1 MTVAFFCPRNGQA
14 NKTLRRIP
22 DSETLQAQRIFMP
35 RKIAVQKKTPA
46 AAMILGVGS
55 FAHSIGRTLKDA
67 GADVSTYLTRN
78 YGHFSPTLIGKTFS
92 RDAFPSPVP
101 LIKQNKIDVV
111 IPQSIDWA
119 LQPWANDL
127 IKSGVGI
134 FSPTGEAMRIERERD
149 FARELCAKFKIPFPK
164 SFVASNRIEAEK
176 ILAKNPQPFVIKN
189 PLCSP
194 TSPIHT
200 ILCETVAD
208 TRAWLRHVNYAEG
221 VFLQEYLGR
230 TEAGHIALVSDG
242 EIHSLVTNQEYKYA
256 FNGNLGIVAGAPLGG
271 IVERDE
277 NDKYGLARELIHPLL
292 PWFRKV
298 NYHGPIQVTAIKCDG
313 RDALPRVQADRQVG
327 PTKKGK
333 WHVIEYNI
341 RIGVTSGPMILRMLK
356 NPAEIV
362 LRTARNEKL
371 KLLFNDKLN
380 FGCSLTLAGYG
391 YPFTQVRGPQLPLEV
406 DGKFD
411 CDVWWNEVA
420 RGAEEQLFSTG
431 HRIADVIA
439 LAPKLD
445 AAIAKAYANIRK
457 IRVVSSYFRT
467 DVGQSLWPPGTV

>member
-1 MTVAFFCPRNGQA
+1 MSR
-14 NKTLRRIP
+14 
-22 DSETLQAQRIFMP
+22 
-35 RKIAVQKKTPA
+35 KTPIQKSPPPNV
-46 AAMILGVGS
+46 MILGVGS
-55 FAHSIGRTLKDA
+55 FAHSFGVALANA
-67 GADVSTYLTRN
+67 GANVSTYLTRN
-78 YGHFSPTLIGKTFS
+78 YGHFSPSLVGKTIS
-92 RDAFPSPVP
+92 REAFPSPVP
-101 LIKQNKIDVV
+101 LLKQNKIDVV

-119 LQPWANDL
+119 LQPWAEDL
-127 IKSGVGI
+127 IKSGIGI

-194 TSPIHT
+194 PRPIHT
-200 ILCETVAD
+200 VMCEPLED
-208 TRAWLRHVNYAEG
+208 TRAWLRNVNYAEG

-230 TEAGHIALVSDG
+230 AEAGHIALISG
-242 EIHSLVTNQEYKYA
+242 GKIYSLVTNQEYKYA
-256 FNGNLGIVAGAPLGG
+256 HNGNLGIVAGAPLGG
-271 IVERDE
+271 LVERDE
-277 NDKYGLARELIHPLL
+277 KDKYGLARELIHPLK
-292 PWFRKV
+292 PWLRAV
-298 NYHGPIQVTAIKCDG
+298 NYHGPLQVTAIKHG
-313 RDALPRVQADRQVG
+313 GQ
-327 PTKKGK
+327 

-356 NPAEIV
+356 NPAEII
-362 LRTARNEKL
+362 LATARNEKL
-371 KLLFNDKLN
+371 KLEFNAKLN

-391 YPFTQVRGPQLPLEV
+391 YPFTQVRGPQLPLEIS
-406 DGKFD
+406 GKFD

-420 RGAEEQLFSTG
+420 RGADGNLISTG

-439 LAPKLD
+439 LAPNLK

-457 IRVVSSYFRT
+457 IRVVGSYFRT

>member
-1 MTVAFFCPRNGQA
+1 
-14 NKTLRRIP
+14 
-22 DSETLQAQRIFMP
+22 
-35 RKIAVQKKTPA
+35 
-46 AAMILGVGS
+46 MILGVGS
-55 FAHSIGRTLKDA
+55 FAHSLGTALADA
-67 GADVSTYLTRN
+67 GANVSTYLTRD
-78 YGHFSPTLIGKTFS
+78 YGHFSPGLVGKTFS
-92 RDAFPSPVP
+92 RANYPDPVP
-101 LIKQNKIDVV
+101 LLRQKKIDVV

-119 LQPWANDL
+119 QQPWANDL
-127 IKSGVGI
+127 IASGTGI

-149 FARELCAKFKIPFPK
+149 FARELCAQFKIPFPK

-176 ILAKNPQPFVIKN
+176 ILARNPQPFVIKN

-208 TRAWLRHVNYAEG
+208 TRAWLRQVNYAEG

-230 TEAGHIALVSDG
+230 AEAGHIALVSGG

-271 IVERDE
+271 LVQRDE
-277 NDKYGLARELIHPLL
+277 HDQYGLARELLHPLL

-298 NYHGPIQVTAIKCDG
+298 NYHGPIQVTAIKA
-313 RDALPRVQADRQVG
+313 R
-327 PTKKGK
+327 GK
-333 WHVIEYNI
+333 WQVIEYNI

-356 NPAEIV
+356 SPAETV
-362 LRTARNEKL
+362 RRTARNEKL
-371 KLLFNDKLN
+371 NLRFNEKLN

-406 DGKFD
+406 TGKFD

-420 RGAEEQLFSTG
+420 RGADGNLLATG

-439 LAPKLD
+439 LAPTLK
-445 AAIAKAYANIRK
+445 AAITKTYANIRK
-457 IRVVSSYFRT
+457 IRVVGSYFRT
-467 DVGQSLWPPGTV
+467 DVGQSLWPPGAV

>member
-1 MTVAFFCPRNGQA
+1 MV
-14 NKTLRRIP
+14 
-22 DSETLQAQRIFMP
+22 
-35 RKIAVQKKTPA
+35 
-46 AAMILGVGS
+46 LGVGS
-55 FAHSIGRTLKDA
+55 FAHSIGGALADDGATL
-67 GADVSTYLTRN
+67 STYLTRD
-78 YGHFSPTLIGKTFS
+78 YGHFPPSLNGAVYP
-92 RDAFPSPVP
+92 RAAFPSPVP
-101 LIKQNKIDVV
+101 LVRKNKIAVV

-119 LQPWANDL
+119 LQPWADDL
-127 IKSGVGI
+127 MQSGVGI

-149 FARELCAKFKIPFPK
+149 FARELCAQFKIPFPK

-176 ILAKNPQPFVIKN
+176 ILAENPLPFVIKN

-221 VFLQEYLGR
+221 IFLQEYLGR
-230 TEAGHIALVSDG
+230 AEAGHIALISGG

-271 IVERDE
+271 LVERDE
-277 NDKYGLARELIHPLL
+277 HDKYGLARELIHPLL

-298 NYHGPIQVTAIKCDG
+298 NYHGPIQVTAIKAPVG
-313 RDALPRVQADRQVG
+313 RASSQAGLGTSKQGNGSRGRSPHRQ
-327 PTKKGK
+327 

-356 NPAEIV
+356 NPAETV
-362 LRTARNEKL
+362 LATARNEKL
-371 KLLFNDKLN
+371 KLQFNPKVN

-391 YPFTQVRGPQLPLEV
+391 YPFTQVRGPQLPLEIA
-406 DGKFD
+406 GKLD

-420 RGAEEQLFSTG
+420 RGTDGQLMTTG
-431 HRIADVIA
+431 QRIADVIA

-457 IRVVSSYFRT
+457 LRVVGSYFRT
-467 DVGQSLWPPGTV
+467 DVGQSLWPPGNV

>member
-1 MTVAFFCPRNGQA
+1 MAKKMSKPPVA
-14 NKTLRRIP
+14 
-22 DSETLQAQRIFMP
+22 
-35 RKIAVQKKTPA
+35 V
-46 AAMILGVGS
+46 MILGVGS
-55 FAHSIGRTLKDA
+55 FAHSIGKALADA

-78 YGHFSPTLIGKTFS
+78 YGHFSPSLVGPTFS

-101 LIKQNKIDVV
+101 LIRDRTIDVV

-119 LQPWANDL
+119 LQPWAADL
-127 IKSGVGI
+127 VKSGAGI

-149 FARELCAKFKIPFPK
+149 FARKLCADFKIPFPQAY
-164 SFVASNRIEAEK
+164 VASNRIEAEK
-176 ILAKNPQPFVIKN
+176 ILAQYPRPFVIKN

-208 TRAWLRHVNYAEG
+208 TRAWLHHVNYAEG

-230 TEAGHIALVSDG
+230 AEAGHIALVSGG
-242 EIHSLVTNQEYKYA
+242 EIYSLVTNQEYKYA
-256 FNGNLGIVAGAPLGG
+256 FNGNQGIVAGAPLGG
-271 IVERDE
+271 LVERDE
-277 NDKYGLARELIHPLL
+277 NDKYGLARELLHPLL
-292 PWFRKV
+292 PWLRKV
-298 NYHGPIQVTAIKCDG
+298 NYHGPIQVTAIKVG
-313 RDALPRVQADRQVG
+313 QASRLPRERVSASNRASLRAARAGGTPALLSSQ
-327 PTKKGK
+327 

-356 NPAEIV
+356 NPAEVI
-362 LRTARNEKL
+362 LRTTRNEKL
-371 KLLFNDKLN
+371 DLQFNDRLN

-391 YPFTQVRGPQLPLEV
+391 YPFTQVRSPHLPLET
-406 DGKFD
+406 DGQFD

-420 RGAEEQLFSTG
+420 RGADGHLVATG

-445 AAIAKAYANIRK
+445 AAIARAYANIRK
-457 IRVVSSYFRT
+457 IRVVGSYFRT

>member
-1 MTVAFFCPRNGQA
+1 MTWRCVATGFAKQF
-14 NKTLRRIP
+14 
-22 DSETLQAQRIFMP
+22 P
-35 RKIAVQKKTPA
+35 RKMSRKISGQKSA
-46 AAMILGVGS
+46 ANVMILGVGS
-55 FAHSIGRTLKDA
+55 FAHSLGGALADA
-67 GADVSTYLTRN
+67 GASVSTYLTRN
-78 YGHFSPTLIGKTFS
+78 YGHFSPSLVGKTFL
-92 RDAFPSPVP
+92 RDAFPSPVS
-101 LIKQNKIDVV
+101 LLRENKIDVV

-149 FARELCAKFKIPFPK
+149 FARELCAKYKIQFPK

-176 ILAKNPQPFVIKN
+176 ILAQHPQPFVIKN

-200 ILCETVAD
+200 VMCETLAD
-208 TRAWLRHVNYAEG
+208 TRAWLRNVNYAEG

-230 TEAGHIALVSDG
+230 AEAGHIALVSGG

-256 FNGNLGIVAGAPLGG
+256 FNDNLGIVAGAPLGG
-271 IVERDE
+271 LVERDE
-277 NDKYGLARELIHPLL
+277 HDKYGLARELIHPLK
-292 PWFRKV
+292 PWLRAV
-298 NYHGPIQVTAIKCDG
+298 NYHGPLQVTAIKRG
-313 RDALPRVQADRQVG
+313 
-327 PTKKGK
+327 GK
-333 WHVIEYNI
+333 WFVIEYNI
-341 RIGVTSGPMILRMLK
+341 RIGITSGPMILRMLK

-362 LRTARNEKL
+362 LATARNEKL
-371 KLLFNDKLN
+371 KLEFNDKLN

-391 YPFTQVRGPQLPLEV
+391 YPFTQVRGPHLPLEV

-420 RGAEEQLFSTG
+420 RGADGNLMATG

-439 LAPKLD
+439 LAPNLK
-445 AAIAKAYANIRK
+445 AAMAKAYANIRK
-457 IRVVSSYFRT
+457 IRVVGSYFRT

>member
-1 MTVAFFCPRNGQA
+1 MA
-14 NKTLRRIP
+14 KTISKSQP
-22 DSETLQAQRIFMP
+22 KP
-35 RKIAVQKKTPA
+35 AV
-46 AAMILGVGS
+46 MVLGVGS
-55 FAHSIGRTLKDA
+55 FAHSLGGALADA

-92 RDAFPSPVP
+92 RDTFASPVP
-101 LIKQNKIDVV
+101 LLHENKTEVV

-119 LQPWANDL
+119 TQPWADDL
-127 IKSGVGI
+127 VKSGVGI

-176 ILAKNPQPFVIKN
+176 ILARHPQPFVIKN

-194 TSPIHT
+194 TSPVHT
-200 ILCETVAD
+200 ILCESVAD
-208 TRAWLRHVNYAEG
+208 TRAWLRQVNYAEG

-230 TEAGHIALVSDG
+230 AEAGHIALVSDG

-256 FNGNLGIVAGAPLGG
+256 FNGNMGIVAGAPLGG
-271 IVERDE
+271 LVERDE
-277 NDKYGLARELIHPLL
+277 NDKYGLARELIYPLK
-292 PWFRKV
+292 PWLRKV
-298 NYHGPIQVTAIKCDG
+298 RYNGPLQVTAIKRND
-313 RDALPRVQADRQVG
+313 
-327 PTKKGK
+327 K

-356 NPAEIV
+356 NPAEVV
-362 LRTARNEKL
+362 LNTARNEKL
-371 KLLFNDKLN
+371 KLEFNGQLN

-406 DGKFD
+406 DGKFN

-420 RGAEEQLFSTG
+420 RGTDGKLLATG
-431 HRIADVIA
+431 QRIADVIA
-439 LAPKLD
+439 LAPTLK

-457 IRVVSSYFRT
+457 IRVVGSYFRT